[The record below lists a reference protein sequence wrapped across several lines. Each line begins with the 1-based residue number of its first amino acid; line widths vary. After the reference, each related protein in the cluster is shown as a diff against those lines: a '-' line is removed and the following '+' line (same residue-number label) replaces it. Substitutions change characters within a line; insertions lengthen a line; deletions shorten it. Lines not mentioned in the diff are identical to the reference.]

1 VTAKE
6 TAFVGDIHGNLGA
19 LNGIAELLINDPEI
33 EHIVF
38 LGDYIN
44 KGRESAKVIARLL
57 EISAAGA
64 ATVLRGNHETA
75 MLDALDTGELAA
87 FLKKGGASTIRSY
100 VGRPVRPDVV
110 DDFRACVPDEH
121 IRFLRGMRDAYETPD
136 VVACHRPR
144 TADDM
149 RFRISAHIPVGMYP
163 VIEQD
168 AAYLDT
174 NCGTPA
180 GRLTAF
186 RWPSRSFQ
194 QVDSAGSVVGIDV
207 R

>member
-1 VTAKE
+1 MKNRE

-19 LNGIAELLINDPEI
+19 LNGIVDLLTNDSKI
-33 EHIVF
+33 DHIVF

-44 KGRESAKVIARLL
+44 KGRESAKVLARLL
-57 EISAAGA
+57 ELSAAGI
-64 ATVLRGNHETA
+64 ATALRGNHETA
-75 MLDALDTGELAA
+75 MLDALDTGDLAA

-100 VGRPVRPDVV
+100 VGRPVRPDVLE
-110 DDFRACVPDEH
+110 DFRACVPDEH
-121 IRFLRGMRDAYETPD
+121 IRFLCGMRDIYETSD
-136 VVACHRPR
+136 VIACHLPA
-144 TADDM
+144 ADDV

-163 VIEQD
+163 VIEQN

-174 NCGTPA
+174 DCGAPA

-194 QVDSAGSVVGIDV
+194 QVDAAGHVV
-207 R
+207 

>member
-1 VTAKE
+1 MINQE

-19 LNGIAELLINDPEI
+19 LNGIVDLLINDPEVDR
-33 EHIVF
+33 IVF

-44 KGRESAKVIARLL
+44 KGRESANVLARLL
-57 EISAAGA
+57 ELSDAGVAA
-64 ATVLRGNHETA
+64 VLRGNHETA
-75 MLDALDTGELAA
+75 MLDALNTGDLAA

-100 VGRPVRPDVV
+100 VRRPVRSDVLK
-110 DDFRACVPDEH
+110 DFRSCVPDDH
-121 IRFLRGMRDAYETPD
+121 IRFLRGMGNVYETSDVIASHFPAPD
-136 VVACHRPR
+136 DV
-144 TADDM
+144 
-149 RFRISAHIPVGMYP
+149 RFRISAHIPVGMHP
-163 VIEQD
+163 VIEKD

-174 NCGTPA
+174 DCGTPT

-194 QVDSAGSVVGIDV
+194 QVDAAGHVIETDT